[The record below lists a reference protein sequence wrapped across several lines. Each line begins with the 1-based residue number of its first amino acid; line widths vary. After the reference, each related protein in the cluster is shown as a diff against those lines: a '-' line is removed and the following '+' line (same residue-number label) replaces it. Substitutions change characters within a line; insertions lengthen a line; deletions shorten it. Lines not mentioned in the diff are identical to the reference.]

1 MFTPTPSLGR
11 ALRRLALTT
20 KQAGKDYYKGTG
32 TGSMG
37 SHTKFGAYR
46 IDWSKVRTYVVPDLA
61 DFHVCLSIT
70 ILPLPPS
77 DILTV
82 EALRRPKHRQ
92 AHKGTRILWQTH
104 WQNVP

>member
-37 SHTKFGAYR
+37 RHTKFGGYT

-61 DFHVCLSIT
+61 DFHVRPDVNS
-70 ILPLPPS
+70 LPSTL
-77 DILTV
+77 LTS
-82 EALRRPKHRQ
+82 
-92 AHKGTRILWQTH
+92 
-104 WQNVP
+104 